1 MKNPDWRWDFN
12 AIPSRGREAIGFG
25 LMNRFAGRRSMGT
38 KTLSESPMLVLDGA
52 IRQVNVALQ
61 NATGKAGQSVLCG
74 VSVNGGESAGVTCIQ
89 EL

>member
-1 MKNPDWRWDFN
+1 MW
-12 AIPSRGREAIGFG
+12 
-25 LMNRFAGRRSMGT
+25 T

-61 NATGKAGQSVLCG
+61 NTTGKAGQSLLCG